1 MYLSR
6 VELNEYRRDTMKA
19 LGSPQVMHASVMAS
33 FQAFDG
39 DFEDR
44 VLWRVDR
51 VGNALYLLVQSK
63 RRPDFTHIVEQY
75 GRPATGQT
83 WDTVEYDRHLD
94 EMVEGSVWRF
104 RLRANPTHSVMEKE
118 GSRGKVYPHVTV
130 EQQLKWLADRADRC
144 GFSIQSDDGRL
155 GAEVVQREMKRFQRD
170 GKTVTLSVVTFE
182 GVLKVTNPDLV
193 RKAMTE
199 GIGRAKAYGCGLL
212 TTMRA

>member
-19 LGSPQVMHASVMAS
+19 LGSPQIMHAAVMAS
-33 FQAFDG
+33 FQSFDG
-39 DFEDR
+39 ESDDR

-51 VGNALYLLVQSK
+51 VGNALYVLVQSK
-63 RRPDFTHIVEQY
+63 RKPDFTHIVEQY

-94 EMVEGSVWRF
+94 EMGEGSVWRF
-104 RLRANPTHSVMEKE
+104 RLRANPTHSVMEE
-118 GSRGKVYPHVTV
+118 GGSRGKVYPHVTA
-130 EQQLKWLADRADRC
+130 EQQLGWLVDKAGRC
-144 GFSIQSDDGRL
+144 GFSIQSDDGML
-155 GAEVVQREMKRFQRD
+155 GAEIVQRETKRFQRN

-182 GVLKVTNPDLV
+182 GVLRVTDSELF

-212 TTMRA
+212 TTMRT